1 MKSKRHMATTE
12 LDRWMKGSMKDVLEH
27 WQTNDWDVDAGEVD
41 VVWNPGEQMI
51 TVRMMELGKDGEKT
65 GKVLARAVVMWEML

>member
-12 LDRWMKGSMKDVLEH
+12 LDRWMRGSMEDVLER
-27 WQTNDWDVDAGEVD
+27 WQTNDWDVDSGEVD

-51 TVRMMELGKDGEKT
+51 TVRMMELDEGGEKT
-65 GKVLARAVVMWEML
+65 GKVLARAVVKWEMA